1 MESMTLKAARVN
13 AKLDVD
19 QAASSLN
26 VSPKTLYNWENGVT
40 FPNVKQ
46 IKGIETLYGVSYND
60 LIFLPLNDALSVNDG
75 GELEND

>member
-13 AKLDVD
+13 ARLDVG

-26 VSPKTLYNWENGVT
+26 VSPKTLYNWESGVT
-40 FPNVKQ
+40 FPNAKQ

-60 LIFLPLNDALSVNDG
+60 LIFLPSDNTLSVDG
-75 GELEND
+75 GEFEND